1 MKCNKI
7 ESKSTLQVAISGD
20 KRKEKVSIFTSEGKE
35 LHCNPKVALVLSMDK
50 TFPNSQMDTLS
61 SLVYDY
67 TPPKDVQLVRLGT
80 LRAYDS
86 CKSEEAKKE
95 FIESFS
101 KAIINGATKAKS
113 KGCRLVI
120 LSKVLFND
128 KHWQVVAVRVGE
140 TYWADRRAR
149 PEVFVVNSTNEAKMR
164 SAKNLQEQYEKN
176 GVLPSMRAACRAF
189 SEVTGR
195 EWKGE
200 VKFSYAQGL
209 QYGNMGCGF
218 ACALNEVRL
227 LRGDFENRIVQPG
240 DRVTKKVKK
249 EIKVDGEVISFVDEE
264 IDKEKSVDRS
274 IRVSMQEEA
283 RLRARLVLFTA
294 ATEGSIS
301 EKYKSIRTFDFRKL
315 GTSPGE
321 SKT

>member
-1 MKCNKI
+1 MH
-7 ESKSTLQVAISGD
+7 KSYKLSTIGKYISY
-20 KRKEKVSIFTSEGKE
+20 RRI
-35 LHCNPKVALVLSMDK
+35 VLLRN
-50 TFPNSQMDTLS
+50 TFHLTYPLS
-61 SLVYDY
+61 SPLFSSLLLPQIRLLKRYIVFS
-67 TPPKDVQLVRLGT
+67 TCPK
-80 LRAYDS
+80 
-86 CKSEEAKKE
+86 
-95 FIESFS
+95 
-101 KAIINGATKAKS
+101 
-113 KGCRLVI
+113 
-120 LSKVLFND
+120 
-128 KHWQVVAVRVGE
+128 VVAVRVGE